1 MLKHLL
7 ITRPIGK
14 GNELVSNLEAAGFKV
29 SHTPVLK
36 LNYLTPSSAELT
48 VLDEADVI
56 IFISQDA
63 VKGLAAVTSTL
74 PEHPH
79 YICVGTSTASALQT
93 HFKCKSTVPEQQDT
107 EGMLALA
114 ALSEVAEKRIVI
126 VKGTGGRP
134 DLAKTLK
141 ARHAL
146 LTQLEVYERLP
157 AASSPDEWL
166 DHWKRSQIDG
176 IVITSNAAVDA
187 IFNTQQETYL
197 AWLTASTFFVVSERI
212 AEYLKATRH
221 VTGVICVT
229 NGAQDEHVFKAILAA
244 RQTLSTK
251 AQVSDDVIS
260 ELSPTS
266 DGVALTSDVQRQE
279 QIKADAAQDAVVNS
293 KEAAAEQPKAVEE
306 TAKIDLAPN
315 TAESNTLNNQ
325 EATMSVPSQDSTPV
339 TTSTSAP
346 ISKVGVLA
354 LLVSLLGLGASAGI
368 VWQGQQTVASLQSEV
383 NSAQSNNAALL
394 QRLEQQTQ
402 ALLASK
408 DALSVMANKLD
419 ATTQTQQQELYN
431 ALEQMK
437 ASTAKPDQTFAKG
450 EVAYLSQLLTFKALV
465 EQDWETSLLLLS
477 RIDRLAIHFPEPHVL
492 SAAVAQDIA
501 TLRGQQNPP
510 IDAVYVSLLGLQQ
523 QAATISLRMRIL
535 PDEKPVE
542 SAELSE
548 SAEDWLSNLK
558 RSWDKF
564 AEEFIRIRQRE
575 AITAAPLLS
584 ESEQQMLRTMLDAYF
599 AQAQSAVV
607 KQQVTVYQAALAA
620 AEAHIMSHYD
630 TEDGAVKG
638 LLLELARLAEIDI
651 AKPKSVTLVTP
662 ELVGGIGL

>member
-1 MLKHLL
+1 
-7 ITRPIGK
+7 
-14 GNELVSNLEAAGFKV
+14 
-29 SHTPVLK
+29 
-36 LNYLTPSSAELT
+36 
-48 VLDEADVI
+48 
-56 IFISQDA
+56 
-63 VKGLAAVTSTL
+63 
-74 PEHPH
+74 
-79 YICVGTSTASALQT
+79 
-93 HFKCKSTVPEQQDT
+93 
-107 EGMLALA
+107 
-114 ALSEVAEKRIVI
+114 
-126 VKGTGGRP
+126 
-134 DLAKTLK
+134 
-141 ARHAL
+141 
-146 LTQLEVYERLP
+146 
-157 AASSPDEWL
+157 
-166 DHWKRSQIDG
+166 
-176 IVITSNAAVDA
+176 
-187 IFNTQQETYL
+187 
-197 AWLTASTFFVVSERI
+197 
-212 AEYLKATRH
+212 
-221 VTGVICVT
+221 
-229 NGAQDEHVFKAILAA
+229 
-244 RQTLSTK
+244 
-251 AQVSDDVIS
+251 
-260 ELSPTS
+260 
-266 DGVALTSDVQRQE
+266 
-279 QIKADAAQDAVVNS
+279 
-293 KEAAAEQPKAVEE
+293 
-306 TAKIDLAPN
+306 
-315 TAESNTLNNQ
+315 
-325 EATMSVPSQDSTPV
+325 MSVPSQDSTPV